1 MAGER
6 WAGWIPSPLPAGH
19 GRARTRGGFRR
30 RPERMQ
36 GGDGEVSRRRTRGR
50 KSGVYSEV
58 QQLHDHECMKRPVKK
73 QDSQVH

>member
-1 MAGER
+1 MRRRRRARRQAWCGWVMAGER

-36 GGDGEVSRRRTRGR
+36 GGDGEVSRVFVFVFYFF
-50 KSGVYSEV
+50 SVFFF
-58 QQLHDHECMKRPVKK
+58 
-73 QDSQVH
+73 